1 MLKYADGNLNGVV
14 DLQKFASKLSLSE
27 QIVISC
33 LDLLGK
39 AEVIEVLE
47 SNEEEYK
54 IKFLQSKDLAC
65 IKSLDEYLN
74 FEQEILA
81 AVEFD
86 I

>member
-1 MLKYADGNLNGVV
+1 V
-14 DLQKFASKLSLSE
+14 DLQKFASKLSLSGK
-27 QIVISC
+27 IIISC

-39 AEVIEVLE
+39 AEVIEVLD

-54 IKFLQSKDLAC
+54 IKFLQSKDLAY
-65 IKSLDEYLN
+65 IKALSEYSA
-74 FEQEILA
+74 FEKELCS